1 MINFFY
7 FLFLFFIFYLTETN
21 RLEFDSDFL
30 RQVAEY
36 HVAVQRPSG
45 TFSLEENVP
54 ENVLHVSDQNG
65 CVYDS
70 SNRDGNGNDSSSSN
84 NNSSSSSSS
93 NKNHENDSGL
103 TILNS
108 ESRYNDHGINISPS
122 NCVDKINNN
131 LLNLKLNSKLKIN
144 LIEHSEEEKNLE
156 KENKSENEL
165 EIDKERE
172 KEREKLIHLETLS
185 RAEREVCVMC
195 GGRRQVYCG
204 DCGGQRMI
212 RAGTLL
218 PPRIK
223 LPFDLLLVVHW

>member
-1 MINFFY
+1 MI
-7 FLFLFFIFYLTETN
+7 ETN

-65 CVYDS
+65 CVYDR
-70 SNRDGNGNDSSSSN
+70 SNRDGNGNDKNSSSST
-84 NNSSSSSSS
+84 SSSS

-108 ESRYNDHGINISPS
+108 ERRNNNLSINISPS
-122 NCVDKINNN
+122 NCVDEINNN
-131 LLNLKLNSKLKIN
+131 LLNLKLNSKLEIN

-156 KENKSENEL
+156 KEKESENEL

-172 KEREKLIHLETLS
+172 KEREKLNHLETLS

-204 DCGGQRMI
+204 DCGGQRMV